1 MLNNKKAQ
9 IGETMTW
16 VIATII
22 IVVIMSI
29 FIYTSTLLAKTKS
42 VNLPDIKIG
51 EKKETDLIP
60 MKISFAYEKTPLEKR
75 EIIDK
80 WLEKQNEK

>member
-42 VNLPDIKIG
+42 VNLPDSKIW
-51 EKKETDLIP
+51 EEKETDLIS
-60 MKISFAYEKTPLEKR
+60 MKISFAYKKTPLEKR
-75 EIIDK
+75 GIVDK
-80 WLEKQNEK
+80 WLEKENEE